1 VVWCLV
7 VWCLVSGVWCLVS
20 GYWPRVPLSPDSC
33 PLTPNLSFPKNDFSS
48 AGVTLATSRGV
59 FSFNF
64 GPCFATRFFLF
75 VIAALAMSAP
85 GYNAIPDIV
94 RQPTYHNPFPQ
105 LERVAALPFNNLSDN
120 PHVDGDLVARAY

>member
-1 VVWCLV
+1 
-7 VWCLVSGVWCLVS
+7 
-20 GYWPRVPLSPDSC
+20 VPIHGPSSVYVRAAA
-33 PLTPNLSFPKNDFSS
+33 SS

-59 FSFNF
+59 FSSNC
-64 GPCFATRFFLF
+64 GPCFAMRFFLF

-105 LERVAALPFNNLSDN
+105 LERVAVLPFNNLSDN
-120 PHVDGDLVARAY
+120 PHVDGDLVARAD